1 MQKHEGPSNLGRMVN
16 GVFCVKKIEI
26 ANIHQAFKTFYVN
39 RKSQVDSK
47 NPENA
52 TILRKNLSF
61 ETQKS
66 KDQISETD
74 TSLKFSKSLLSLPC
88 NDTSI
93 DNIVLNGALSINF
106 IAEEE
111 NDESLKKP
119 KLSVFDSDAEES
131 LFSNDLLNNTT
142 KLSLK
147 LTTLLVQKLPAKD
160 SSQDSIRRSK
170 YSNRSFTVINK
181 NSSFTE
187 LTKNNEERCISRSS
201 NKKNT
206 SIESFSIKVLEKN
219 TENGQTILSIRLPF
233 IQEILVL
240 HKNEVIDEF
249 VEKLIQKYD
258 LEEDS
263 AKEFRKQFN
272 LCL

>member
-39 RKSQVDSK
+39 RKSQVESK
-47 NPENA
+47 SPENA

-111 NDESLKKP
+111 NDESLKKQ
-119 KLSVFDSDAEES
+119 KNRIHDQ
-131 LFSNDLLNNTT
+131 LL
-142 KLSLK
+142 K
-147 LTTLLVQKLPAKD
+147 
-160 SSQDSIRRSK
+160 
-170 YSNRSFTVINK
+170 
-181 NSSFTE
+181 
-187 LTKNNEERCISRSS
+187 
-201 NKKNT
+201 
-206 SIESFSIKVLEKN
+206 IK
-219 TENGQTILSIRLPF
+219 RF
-233 IQEILVL
+233 
-240 HKNEVIDEF
+240 F
-249 VEKLIQKYD
+249 
-258 LEEDS
+258 
-263 AKEFRKQFN
+263 FRKQSPYRRNAVHPIN
-272 LCL
+272 LDDLVLSPDMIRRIGYKKDG